1 MVSESDDDWTDRK
14 RRVRRR
20 AEVPASP
27 PTLHCE
33 IVEHPSGVDRCT
45 LYPPGTSGVSRMST
59 WLSVDAD
66 CLVELEERR

>member
-1 MVSESDDDWTDRK
+1 VVSESDDDRGDRK

-20 AEVPASP
+20 TEAASP

-33 IVEHPSGVDRCT
+33 IVEHPSGTDRCT

-66 CLVELEERR
+66 CLLELEERR